1 MRIIKWNSDDTFLSW
16 NVQASNLFS
25 PYLNSYSYV
34 EKNDVFEKTFNEVK
48 REDMIKDKL
57 KREERKSFNEENIF
71 KPSSTNSHSYNYGL
85 K

>member
-1 MRIIKWNSDDTFLSW
+1 MLS
-16 NVQASNLFS
+16 NHTPSNLFS
-25 PYLNSYSYV
+25 PYLNSYSYF

>member
-1 MRIIKWNSDDTFLSW
+1 MGIIKWNSDDTFLSW

-57 KREERKSFNEENIF
+57 KREERKSLNEENIF
-71 KPSSTNSHSYNYGL
+71 KTIFSSEFTFIQL
-85 K
+85 RT

>member
-1 MRIIKWNSDDTFLSW
+1 MILFDH
-16 NVQASNLFS
+16 APSNLFS
-25 PYLNSYSYV
+25 PYLNSYSYL

-71 KPSSTNSHSYNYGL
+71 KPSSTNSHSYNFGL

>member
-1 MRIIKWNSDDTFLSW
+1 MILFNHTP
-16 NVQASNLFS
+16 SNLFS
-25 PYLNSYSYV
+25 PYLNSYSYL

-57 KREERKSFNEENIF
+57 KREERKSLNEENIF
-71 KPSSTNSHSYNYGL
+71 KTIFSSEFTFIQLHGL